1 MAARRFRCASAIA
14 LTVVA
19 LTVRA
24 DEPLRDAPVLWH
36 ADEFRTLREE
46 PAERQPSVEWD
57 YFNDAVSA
65 PIQRFFDP
73 TLSVRRVG
81 RWFGGAGATAA
92 QNVNLLDEVPNGA
105 WFENRLGLFDL
116 SPEELQRG
124 PRGEGPDA
132 SEPWTIVR
140 AKTEGVTPGFTIRD
154 RQGDLF
160 LIKFDPP
167 GFPSAS
173 TAGGVIS
180 QRILHAAGYH
190 VPDDNIVHFRAE
202 DLELADG
209 VSIREIDGKER
220 AMTLDDVHA
229 LLENAPR
236 RADGRIR
243 AIASRFLP
251 GKPLGPF
258 PYEGRRP
265 DDVNDRIRHEHRRE
279 LRGLAVFAAWIHH
292 FDTKQ
297 SNTLDML
304 VEAGENRFIRH
315 YLIDFAS
322 TLGTGASGPAPRFG
336 WEYTLDPKAVV
347 RRTLQLGLT
356 EDDWRRVRRDPSL
369 PELGYFDVEHFDPR
383 GYAPLQSNP
392 AFVLL
397 TPRDGY
403 WAAKIISAFRDE
415 HLEAFVA
422 QAQYEDPRAA
432 EAMLKTLAGRR
443 DRLVRSWFDQMPP
456 LDFFQLRAGR
466 LIAQDLGLA
475 RGYYDEPTRYRTRR
489 RQVDAERN
497 GGDWSPW
504 TESAGP
510 QFDLTNLPP
519 HGQFVLVQW
528 QLDRGRGWSK
538 TVEVATAPSGR
549 IVEVRR

>member
-1 MAARRFRCASAIA
+1 MAARRFRCASAFA
-14 LTVVA
+14 LGAFA
-19 LTVRA
+19 LAA
-24 DEPLRDAPVLWH
+24 DAVEPLRDAPVLWH
-36 ADEFRTLREE
+36 ADEFRHLSEA

-57 YFNDAVSA
+57 YFNDAVAA

-73 TLSVRRVG
+73 TLSVRRIG
-81 RWFGGAGATAA
+81 RWFGGAGAPPA
-92 QNVNLLDEVPNGA
+92 QNVNALDEVPNGA
-105 WFENRLGLFDL
+105 WFENRIGLFDL
-116 SPEELQRG
+116 APDALRKG
-124 PRGEGPDA
+124 PRGDGPDGSA
-132 SEPWTIVR
+132 PWTVVR

-154 RQGDLF
+154 RRGDLF

-167 GFPSAS
+167 GYPSAS

-190 VPDDNIVHFRAE
+190 VPDDNIVHFRPEELSLAE
-202 DLELADG
+202 G
-209 VSIREIDGKER
+209 VSIREVNGKER
-220 AMTLDDVHA
+220 TMTLTDVRA
-229 LLENAPR
+229 LLEHVPR
-236 RADGRIR
+236 RDDGRIR

-251 GKPLGPF
+251 GRPLGPF
-258 PYEGRRP
+258 AYESRRP
-265 DDVNDRIRHEHRRE
+265 DDANDRIRHEHRRE

-304 VEAGENRFIRH
+304 IESDKARYVRH

-347 RRTLQLGLT
+347 RRTLQLGLG

-415 HLEAFVA
+415 HLQAFVA
-422 QAQYEDPRAA
+422 EAQYEHPRAA
-432 EAMLKTLAGRR
+432 EAMVAILAGRR

-456 LDFFQLRAGR
+456 LDFFRSHDGQ
-466 LIAQDLGLA
+466 LIAQDLGRL
-475 RGYYDEPTRYRTRR
+475 RGYYDEPTRYRVRWR
-489 RQVDAERN
+489 SVDAQRE
-497 GGDWSPW
+497 GDDWTPW
-504 TESAGP
+504 QDAS
-510 QFDLTNLPP
+510 DLSVDLGTPSFP
-519 HGQFVLVQW
+519 GAFRLVQW

-538 TVEVATAPSGR
+538 TVEVAVAASDR